1 MRLSLRPVYGRES
14 LSREALGRPSGNI
27 QRRTV
32 LGRWQEGSSRQ
43 RNDATD
49 DIIEYRNFSKWQNDL
64 KKPLASVDLL
74 VDTPEAPD
82 GRFVC
87 HRFSLRLQYRFET
100 HNHRCRLTPDPDA
113 SDACGW
119 LAHP

>member
-1 MRLSLRPVYGRES
+1 MLT
-14 LSREALGRPSGNI
+14 SRISASFQRTPIGGSPAHVPRCSIVALGKTSCR
-27 QRRTV
+27 
-32 LGRWQEGSSRQ
+32 
-43 RNDATD
+43 
-49 DIIEYRNFSKWQNDL
+49 
-64 KKPLASVDLL
+64 
-74 VDTPEAPD
+74 TPEAPD